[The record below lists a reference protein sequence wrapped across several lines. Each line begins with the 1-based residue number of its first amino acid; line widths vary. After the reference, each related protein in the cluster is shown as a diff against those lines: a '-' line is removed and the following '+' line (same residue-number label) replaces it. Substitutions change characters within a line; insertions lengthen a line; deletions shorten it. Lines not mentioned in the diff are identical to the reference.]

1 MATIAGVAIETTPTI
16 LGGLLFW
23 LSWFLWQR
31 SRRFLRD
38 SLPATGEVLGYE
50 TRESTGTD
58 DRGREYTTYTYAPIV
73 RYTDLNGV
81 VREFIPSLSTGKKP
95 YSVGGPV
102 RIRYY
107 PQQDADARVDS
118 VLAIYGLAIFSFS
131 FGLILFGV
139 GVIIPVLEVV
149 F

>member
-1 MATIAGVAIETTPTI
+1 MTIIAGVAIETTPTI

-50 TRESTGTD
+50 TRERTETD
-58 DRGREYTTYTYAPIV
+58 EGKEYTTYTYAPIV

-81 VREFIPSLSTGKKP
+81 VREFTPSLSTGKKP
-95 YSVGGPV
+95 YSVGGPI

-118 VLAIYGLAIFSFS
+118 VMSIYGLAIVSFIV
-131 FGLILFGV
+131 GLILFGV
-139 GVIIPVLEVV
+139 GVIIPVLNVV